1 MVRFSGYRGNGTPL
15 VSAVAER
22 HALLRAACTEE
33 CWSANIKNW
42 ISFPQKI
49 SLSPKKWHYISM
61 G

>member
-1 MVRFSGYRGNGTPL
+1 L

-22 HALLRAACTEE
+22 RAPPSAARSGEG
-33 CWSANIKNW
+33 WGANIKNW

-49 SLSPKKWHYISM
+49 SLSPKKWHYISL